1 MYILLTIV
9 ATWCTI
15 IAANIREAD
24 AGQLTGFNLLLLVL
38 IGVETVSAGQIVVAL
53 AGVLIGKTIRGDL
66 WQVVIHI
73 PCIMTL
79 YLLLIIWYGKSILS
93 RSQYAG

>member
-1 MYILLTIV
+1 MQELFPPVQMYILLTIV

-24 AGQLTGFNLLLLVL
+24 AGQLTGLNLLLLVL

-73 PCIMTL
+73 PCNHDVVLTVD
-79 YLLLIIWYGKSILS
+79 YLV
-93 RSQYAG
+93 R